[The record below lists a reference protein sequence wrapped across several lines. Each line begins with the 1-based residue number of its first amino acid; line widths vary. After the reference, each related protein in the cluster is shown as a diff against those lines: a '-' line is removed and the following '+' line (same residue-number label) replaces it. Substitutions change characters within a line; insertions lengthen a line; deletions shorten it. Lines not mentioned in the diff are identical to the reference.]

1 VVRDGFMDGDDIN
14 KDGSET
20 LLTVK
25 ESAEKLH
32 VSRRTVW
39 RMIADGQLTAC
50 RFRRCTRLM
59 LSQVLG
65 YLKGTGKVGGV

>member
-1 VVRDGFMDGDDIN
+1 MVRDGFMDSDDMN

-25 ESAEKLH
+25 EAAEKLR

-50 RFRRCTRLM
+50 RFRRCTRLIR
-59 LSQVLG
+59 SQVLAYVNG
-65 YLKGTGKVGGV
+65 SGKVGGV

>member
-1 VVRDGFMDGDDIN
+1 MNTEGN
-14 KDGSET
+14 ET

-25 ESAEKLH
+25 EAAEKLR

-65 YLKGTGKVGGV
+65 CLNGNGKVGGV

>member
-1 VVRDGFMDGDDIN
+1 MDNDKMNTEGN
-14 KDGSET
+14 EM

-25 ESAEKLH
+25 EAAEKLH

-39 RMIADGQLTAC
+39 RMIADGQLTAR

-59 LSQVLG
+59 LSQVMG
-65 YLKGTGKVGGV
+65 YLKGNGKVGGV